1 MELKIVALAQ
11 KNLSRKAFRSLA
23 IIAAVMVVA
32 ATLFSVTTIMES
44 VEQSLERGT
53 ARLGADLMVVPAKA
67 ENEARTALLTGKPS
81 AFYMDKAVVEQIR
94 KVRGVREVTSQIF
107 LKTSPYEC
115 CDVSDLFLVAFDP
128 EHDFTIKPWLTSTL
142 GRKLADD
149 EAIMGRGITAYT
161 VGYTLTFFR
170 QPFTVAGM
178 LEETGMEF
186 IDNSIFISYAGID
199 KILAKAREAGQAMD
213 AIPADKVSTVLV
225 QVDPEYTPDRV
236 ALFIQAE
243 MDGVK
248 AIVTDRIIASVRKQ
262 LFILLKSV
270 LSVSGILWVMAMLL
284 VGVVFSMIVNE
295 RRRELGIF
303 RAMGAKKSH
312 IFRLIMLEASILS
325 IIGGGIGI
333 GIGGGVLYL
342 FKDAIYASL
351 NIPHLWPNTAR
362 FLGLIVFCLL
372 LSLLTGI
379 LAALGPAIRAST
391 LEPYDAIRGGE

>member
-1 MELKIVALAQ
+1 MEWKISALAQ
-11 KNLSRKAFRSLA
+11 KNLRRKVFRSLA

-53 ARLGADLMVVPAKA
+53 ARLGADLMVVP
-67 ENEARTALLTGKPS
+67 ENSETAARTALLTGKPS
-81 AFYMDKAVVEQIR
+81 AFYMDKALVEKIG
-94 KVRGVREVTSQIF
+94 KIRGVRSVTSQIF
-107 LKTSPYEC
+107 LKTAPYEC
-115 CDVSDLFLVAFDP
+115 CDVSDLFMIGFDP
-128 EHDFTIKPWLTSTL
+128 DQDFTIKPWLTNTL
-142 GRKLADD
+142 GRPLAAD
-149 EAIMGRGITAYT
+149 EIIMGRGITAYT
-161 VGYTLTFFR
+161 VGFTLTFFK
-170 QPFTVAGM
+170 QPFKIVGM

-199 KILAKAREAGQAMD
+199 RIIAHAAQNEGTPPP
-213 AIPADKVSTVLV
+213 IPASQVSTVLV
-225 QVDPEYTPDRV
+225 QVDPEFTPDRV
-236 ALFIQAE
+236 SLFIQSE
-243 MDGVK
+243 VDGVK

-270 LSVSGILWVMAMLL
+270 LSVSAILWVMALLL

-312 IFRLIMLEASILS
+312 LFRLIMLEAAILS
-325 IIGGGIGI
+325 FLGGAIGI
-333 GIGGGVLYL
+333 TLGGGVLFL

-351 NIPHLWPNTAR
+351 NIPHLWPTTAR
-362 FLGLIVFCLL
+362 FVGLIGFCML

-379 LAALGPAIRAST
+379 IAALGPAIRAAM
-391 LEPYDAIRGGE
+391 LEPYEAIRGGE

>member
-1 MELKIVALAQ
+1 MEFKIVALAQ

-53 ARLGADLMVVPAKA
+53 ARLGADLMVVPTKA
-67 ENEARTALLTGKPS
+67 EDAARSALLTGKPS
-81 AFYMDKAVVEQIR
+81 AFYMDKSVVDQIR
-94 KVRGVREVTSQIF
+94 KIRGVRSVTSQIF

-115 CDVSDLFLVAFDP
+115 CDVSDLFLIAFDP
-128 EHDFTIKPWLTSTL
+128 DKDFTIKPWLTNTL
-142 GRKLADD
+142 GRALT
-149 EAIMGRGITAYT
+149 ENEIIMGRGITAYT
-161 VGYTLTFFR
+161 VGYTLTFFG
-170 QPFTVAGM
+170 QPFKLVGM

-186 IDNSIFISYAGID
+186 IDNSIFISYAGIE
-199 KILAKAREAGQAMD
+199 KILDKARKQGKTID
-213 AIPADKVSTVLV
+213 SIPADQVSTVLV
-225 QVDPEYTPDRV
+225 QVDPEFTPDRV

-243 MDGVK
+243 IDGAK

-270 LSVSGILWVMAMLL
+270 LSVSAILWVMAMLL

-325 IIGGGIGI
+325 IIGGCVGIGL
-333 GIGGGVLYL
+333 GGGVLYL
-342 FKDAIYASL
+342 FKDAIYTSL
-351 NIPHLWPNTAR
+351 NIPHLWPNTTR
-362 FLGLIVFCLL
+362 FIGLISFCML

-379 LAALGPAIRAST
+379 LAALGPAIRASF

>member
-11 KNLSRKAFRSLA
+11 KNLRRKAFRSLA

-53 ARLGADLMVVPAKA
+53 ARLGADIMVVPAKA
-67 ENEARTALLTGKPS
+67 EDAARTALLTGKPS
-81 AFYMDKAVVEQIR
+81 AFYMDKSVVERIR
-94 KVRGVREVTSQIF
+94 KIRGVRSVTSQIF

-115 CDVSDLFLVAFDP
+115 CDVSDLFLIGFDP
-128 EHDFTIKPWLTSTL
+128 ENDFTIKPWLTNTL
-142 GRKLADD
+142 GRPLADD
-149 EAIMGRGITAYT
+149 EAIMGRGITAYA
-161 VGYTLTFFR
+161 VGYALTFFNS
-170 QPFTVAGM
+170 PFTVVGM

-186 IDNSIFISYAGID
+186 IDNSIFISFDGID
-199 KILAKAREAGQAMD
+199 KILAKAQEKGQDMD
-213 AIPADKVSTVLV
+213 SIPPNQISTVLV
-225 QVDPEYTPDRV
+225 QVDPEITPDRV

-243 MDGVK
+243 IDGVN
-248 AIVTDRIIASVRKQ
+248 AIVTDRIIASVRQQ

-270 LSVSGILWVMAMLL
+270 LSVSAILWVMAMLL

-312 IFRLIMLEASILS
+312 IFRLIMLEAAILS
-325 IIGGGIGI
+325 IIGGLVGIGL
-333 GIGGGVLYL
+333 GGGVLYV
-342 FKDAIYASL
+342 FRDAIYASL

-362 FLGLIVFCLL
+362 FVGLISFCML

-379 LAALGPAIRAST
+379 LAALGPAIRASF

>member
-67 ENEARTALLTGKPS
+67 EEAARTALLTGKPS
-81 AFYMDKAVVEQIR
+81 AFYMDKAVVEKI
-94 KVRGVREVTSQIF
+94 KKIRGVRSVTSQLF

-115 CDVSDLFLVAFDP
+115 CDISDLFLIGFDP
-128 EHDFTIKPWLTSTL
+128 DNDFTIKPWLTNTL
-142 GRKLADD
+142 GRPLADN
-149 EAIMGRGITAYT
+149 EVIMGRGITAYA
-161 VGYTLTFFR
+161 VGYALTFFNR
-170 QPFTVAGM
+170 PFNVVGM

-199 KILAKAREAGQAMD
+199 QIMAKAQQKGQSLD
-213 AIPADKVSTVLV
+213 SIPPNQVSTVLV

-243 MDGVK
+243 LDGVK
-248 AIVTDRIIASVRKQ
+248 AIVTDRVIASVRKQ

-270 LSVSGILWVMAMLL
+270 LSVSAILWVMAMLL

-312 IFRLIMLEASILS
+312 IFRLIMLEAAILS
-325 IIGGGIGI
+325 FIGGVLGIGV
-333 GIGGGVLYL
+333 GGGVLYL

-351 NIPHLWPNTAR
+351 NIPHLWPNMTR
-362 FLGLIVFCLL
+362 FVGLISFCML

-379 LAALGPAIRAST
+379 LAALGPAIRASI

>member
-1 MELKIVALAQ
+1 MEWKIFALAQ
-11 KNLSRKAFRSLA
+11 KNLRRKIFRSLA

-67 ENEARTALLTGKPS
+67 ETAARTALLTGKPS
-81 AFYMDKAVVEQIR
+81 AFYMDKASVERI
-94 KVRGVREVTSQIF
+94 KKIRGVRDVTSQIF
-107 LKTSPYEC
+107 LKTSPYAC
-115 CDVSDLFLVAFDP
+115 CDVSDLFLIGFDP
-128 EHDFTIKPWLTSTL
+128 DNDFTIKPWLTNTL
-142 GRKLADD
+142 GRPLAAD
-149 EAIMGRGITAYT
+149 EVIMGRGITAYT
-161 VGYTLTFFR
+161 VGFTLSFYN
-170 QPFTVAGM
+170 QPFKVVGM

-199 KILAKAREAGQAMD
+199 RILANSGKDGAALTSIPPGQ
-213 AIPADKVSTVLV
+213 VSTVLV
-225 QVDPEYTPDRV
+225 QVAPEYTPDRV
-236 ALFIQAE
+236 SVFIQAE
-243 MDGVK
+243 LDGVK

-262 LFILLKSV
+262 LFVLLKSV
-270 LSVSGILWVMAMLL
+270 LSVSAILWIMALLL

-303 RAMGAKKSH
+303 RAMGAKKTH
-312 IFRLIMLEASILS
+312 IFRLIMLEAAILS
-325 IIGGGIGI
+325 SLGGLIGI
-333 GIGGGVLYL
+333 TLGGGVLFL

-362 FLGLIVFCLL
+362 FVGLISFCML

-379 LAALGPAIRAST
+379 IAALGPAIRAFM
-391 LEPYDAIRGGE
+391 LEPYEAIRGGE